1 MIQEAGTSNNTIIML
16 RAERI
21 NLLHLSCRYTTA
33 FIQNGF
39 QQQDT
44 SRSMGWNSKSM
55 EAEMAL
61 IMLNCGSR
69 YEKFPE

>member
-1 MIQEAGTSNNTIIML
+1 MIP
-16 RAERI
+16 
-21 NLLHLSCRYTTA
+21 LSRYTTA

-39 QQQDT
+39 QQQVT
-44 SRSMGWNSKSM
+44 NRSMGWNSKSM

-69 YEKFPE
+69 